1 MSKNVV
7 ATIRED
13 APFVPAGR
21 YYLFSEPAAWTLMPT
36 DEGSGQLP
44 LTLDKGAYTLTA
56 DAVPTEP
63 DEMQGMLRVY
73 KLRPIALTLTD
84 SSGNHAA
91 LSVSYGA
98 DNLAVLQSWGY
109 DCRSAGEPTDKP
121 AETFTVAVKNGGG
134 LLPKGKLEVWRDG
147 DALRFFRRDKGLY
160 TGKGSLQIGELPIR
174 LIRFY
179 RLCGGIR
186 TETRVSGGGV
196 SVDREAAYWSQWE
209 HPFSLNPHG
218 RAIEAAVQAEP
229 IKTEQIQHD
238 ERYVQLRV
246 RVNGGFCEMQFTPD
260 SLAVFDALI
269 PNLEFDEVALTD
281 RTPTPVEQLISSP
294 DCAAAALLRG
304 KNLSR
309 RKHVCSGKSEEF
321 MTEQEKIHE
330 GRTQAGAKG
339 GGRGRS
345 AGRRGG
351 CLRRQN
357 CRTRTQPPGNK
368 EKTHCT
374 MQKSRPSRRRAKSWA
389 AGGCTAAI
397 CTLRSSR
404 ARCAQARL
412 STRA

>member
-13 APFVPAGR
+13 ASFVPAGR

-56 DAVPTEP
+56 DAAPSEP

-73 KLRPIALTLTD
+73 KLRPVALTLTD

-98 DNLAVLQSWGY
+98 DNLA
-109 DCRSAGEPTDKP
+109 
-121 AETFTVAVKNGGG
+121 
-134 LLPKGKLEVWRDG
+134 
-147 DALRFFRRDKGLY
+147 DKGLY
-160 TGKGSLQIGELPIR
+160 TGKGSLQSGELPIR

-179 RLCGGIR
+179 RLCGGMR

-246 RVNGGFCEMQFTPD
+246 RVNGGFCEVQFAPD

-281 RTPTPVEQLISSP
+281 RTPTPVEQLDILAGLC
-294 DCAAAALLRG
+294 DRG
-304 KNLSR
+304 FVTR
-309 RKHVCSGKSEEF
+309 EEF
-321 MTEQEKIHE
+321 EQ
-330 GRTQAGAKG
+330 AK
-339 GGRGRS
+339 
-345 AGRRGG
+345 
-351 CLRRQN
+351 
-357 CRTRTQPPGNK
+357 
-368 EKTHCT
+368 
-374 MQKSRPSRRRAKSWA
+374 
-389 AGGCTAAI
+389 
-397 CTLRSSR
+397 
-404 ARCAQARL
+404 ARL
-412 STRA
+412 LGKI

>member
-56 DAVPTEP
+56 DAAPTDP

-98 DNLAVLQSWGY
+98 DNLAVLQSWGF

-160 TGKGSLQIGELPIR
+160 TGKGSLQSGELPVRSIR
-174 LIRFY
+174 
-179 RLCGGIR
+179 
-186 TETRVSGGGV
+186 
-196 SVDREAAYWSQWE
+196 SVKAAGEVRREAYQVHGTE
-209 HPFSLNPHG
+209 GGLMTG
-218 RAIEAAVQAEP
+218 RAIAIGSALALVFGLFGTLLLNIIGLVIGIVIGIIVGIQTSLQEGEP
-229 IKTEQIQHD
+229 DRTEYREVD
-238 ERYVQLRV
+238 ERSTAVEIDAPTGGAATLFFEPQAMESFAKLLTFEEMRGEARKTAPKADMIDQLER
-246 RVNGGFCEMQFTPD
+246 
-260 SLAVFDALI
+260 LAGLH
-269 PNLEFDEVALTD
+269 EKGHLTD
-281 RTPTPVEQLISSP
+281 
-294 DCAAAALLRG
+294 
-304 KNLSR
+304 
-309 RKHVCSGKSEEF
+309 EEF
-321 MTEQEKIHE
+321 EQ
-330 GRTQAGAKG
+330 AK
-339 GGRGRS
+339 
-345 AGRRGG
+345 
-351 CLRRQN
+351 
-357 CRTRTQPPGNK
+357 
-368 EKTHCT
+368 
-374 MQKSRPSRRRAKSWA
+374 
-389 AGGCTAAI
+389 
-397 CTLRSSR
+397 
-404 ARCAQARL
+404 ARL
-412 STRA
+412 LGKI

>member
-1 MSKNVV
+1 MS
-7 ATIRED
+7 
-13 APFVPAGR
+13 
-21 YYLFSEPAAWTLMPT
+21 YS
-36 DEGSGQLP
+36 
-44 LTLDKGAYTLTA
+44 
-56 DAVPTEP
+56 
-63 DEMQGMLRVY
+63 
-73 KLRPIALTLTD
+73 
-84 SSGNHAA
+84 
-91 LSVSYGA
+91 A
-98 DNLAVLQSWGY
+98 DNLAVLQSWGF

-218 RAIEAAVQAEP
+218 RAIEAVVQAEP

-238 ERYVQLRV
+238 ERYVQIRV

-281 RTPTPVEQLISSP
+281 RTPTPVEQLDILAGLC
-294 DCAAAALLRG
+294 DRG
-304 KNLSR
+304 FVTR
-309 RKHVCSGKSEEF
+309 EEF
-321 MTEQEKIHE
+321 EQ
-330 GRTQAGAKG
+330 AK
-339 GGRGRS
+339 
-345 AGRRGG
+345 
-351 CLRRQN
+351 
-357 CRTRTQPPGNK
+357 
-368 EKTHCT
+368 
-374 MQKSRPSRRRAKSWA
+374 
-389 AGGCTAAI
+389 
-397 CTLRSSR
+397 
-404 ARCAQARL
+404 ARL
-412 STRA
+412 LGKI